1 LSAAVFISY
10 SSKDRQIAQTLC
22 QALEARGQNCWIA
35 GRDVRAGENF
45 QESIVRALRE
55 ARVMVLVFSSNANN
69 SEEIK
74 KEVVLAG
81 RHKVT
86 VVPVRVEDVVPNDAF
101 TYEFAT
107 RQWIDLFQDWERQ
120 LEQLV
125 NQIDQILGRPADTR
139 PAPEKP
145 PPAPAAKPLNR
156 AKPVAIALAS
166 ILILAGAGLAVWR
179 LWQHPAPVVAPKS
192 GPPTQVMAQQVP
204 ASAPPSVSGPASRP
218 QTAEPAAPVAA
229 APSTLK
235 SRRVVDKKVAAAA
248 SSPSVAATPPPAR
261 VASAEPSSTPLV
273 ATPPPAPVAQAP
285 ADPDEAAWQT
295 ASNTASRATYA
306 QYIKEY
312 PAGHHYQEA
321 QLAMANLILNG
332 QATGKSF
339 DGNWQTVFTCPNLG
353 QYPGYSFQLAGQV
366 SDGVFH
372 GVHGVKGQPSSL
384 VLDGKIE
391 SDGAAAFFGEII
403 VGSSLVGLG
412 AARGTA
418 SDFHALGTFEGAS
431 ASGRRIEGRGCTLS
445 FQRQ

>member
-1 LSAAVFISY
+1 
-10 SSKDRQIAQTLC
+10 
-22 QALEARGQNCWIA
+22 
-35 GRDVRAGENF
+35 VRAGENF

-179 LWQHPAPVVAPKS
+179 LWQHSAPVVAPKS
-192 GPPTQVMAQQVP
+192 GPPTQVTAQQVP

-218 QTAEPAAPVAA
+218 
-229 APSTLK
+229 
-235 SRRVVDKKVAAAA
+235 
-248 SSPSVAATPPPAR
+248 
-261 VASAEPSSTPLV
+261 
-273 ATPPPAPVAQAP
+273 
-285 ADPDEAAWQT
+285 
-295 ASNTASRATYA
+295 
-306 QYIKEY
+306 
-312 PAGHHYQEA
+312 
-321 QLAMANLILNG
+321 
-332 QATGKSF
+332 
-339 DGNWQTVFTCPNLG
+339 
-353 QYPGYSFQLAGQV
+353 
-366 SDGVFH
+366 
-372 GVHGVKGQPSSL
+372 
-384 VLDGKIE
+384 
-391 SDGAAAFFGEII
+391 
-403 VGSSLVGLG
+403 
-412 AARGTA
+412 
-418 SDFHALGTFEGAS
+418 
-431 ASGRRIEGRGCTLS
+431 
-445 FQRQ
+445 

>member
-1 LSAAVFISY
+1 LSAPVFISY

-35 GRDVRAGENF
+35 GRDVRPGENF

-107 RQWIDLFQDWERQ
+107 RQWIDLFQDWEQ
-120 LEQLV
+120 QVEQLV
-125 NQIDQILGRPADTR
+125 NQIDQILGRPAAIR
-139 PAPEKP
+139 PVPEKP
-145 PPAPAAKPLNR
+145 IPVPAAKPRGR
-156 AKPVAIALAS
+156 AKIVAITLAS
-166 ILILAGAGLAVWR
+166 VLILAGAALAVWR
-179 LWQHPAPVVAPKS
+179 PWQHAAPVVVRKSGPATQVTALQVPAPAPVPPTVSGPAQRSQTAKPAAPVVA
-192 GPPTQVMAQQVP
+192 
-204 ASAPPSVSGPASRP
+204 APPIS
-218 QTAEPAAPVAA
+218 
-229 APSTLK
+229 K
-235 SRRVVDKKVAAAA
+235 SRRVVNKTVATATSPA
-248 SSPSVAATPPPAR
+248 SVIGTPPPAP
-261 VASAEPSSTPLV
+261 VASASTPV
-273 ATPPPAPVAQAP
+273 APAPPPAPVAQAN

-295 ASNTASRATYA
+295 ASSAASRTTYA
-306 QYIKEY
+306 QYIKQY
-312 PAGHHYQEA
+312 PVGHHYQEA

-332 QATGKSF
+332 QPTGKNF

-353 QYPGYSFQLAGQV
+353 QYPGYSFQLAGEV
-366 SDGVFH
+366 TGGVYH
-372 GVHGVKGQPSSL
+372 GIHGVKGQPSSL

-418 SDFHALGTFEGAS
+418 SDFHALVTFESAS
-431 ASGRRIEGRGCTLS
+431 ATGRRIEGRSCTLS